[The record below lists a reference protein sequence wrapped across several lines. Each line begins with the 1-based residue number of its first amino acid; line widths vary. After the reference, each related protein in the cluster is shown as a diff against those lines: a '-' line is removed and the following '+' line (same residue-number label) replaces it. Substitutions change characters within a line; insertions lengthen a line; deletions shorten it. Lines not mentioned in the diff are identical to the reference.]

1 LKAYFQVKSG
11 RSGCIGIKAV
21 LQYRDDI
28 VRMDAD
34 DCSCPNRLTRTDS
47 RCSSRKED
55 ENPLLVHFS
64 FYFIGSWM

>member
-1 LKAYFQVKSG
+1 
-11 RSGCIGIKAV
+11 
-21 LQYRDDI
+21 
-28 VRMDAD
+28 MDAD

-55 ENPLLVHFS
+55 ENPLLVHFG